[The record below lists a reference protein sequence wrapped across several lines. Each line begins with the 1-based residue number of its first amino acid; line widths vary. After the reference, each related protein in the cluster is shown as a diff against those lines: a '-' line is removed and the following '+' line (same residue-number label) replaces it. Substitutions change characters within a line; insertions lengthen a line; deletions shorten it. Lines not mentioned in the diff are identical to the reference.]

1 MPSSQPLALAD
12 YVTSPRVSVSSAVAL
27 GIALL
32 AVVPTPAPKPV
43 RIAANRLR
51 GSVVELQHAWGVE
64 LDAATADTEPRD
76 ADLRVD
82 RALRATSMRLMA
94 YAVLAPE
101 HVPQA
106 AAAKAAHERLFR
118 DGLRFINLPYPEQW
132 AHVERL
138 ITAIDEDA
146 ALAADLEV
154 LVGAPIMDELRAA
167 QVAYG
172 EALGITAERVV
183 PEAAP
188 IMERLAAVRAAVV
201 GYALQIVAMQDV
213 DPKRIEAA
221 RRALAPID
229 ALRERQARRSAAA
242 AARASED
249 GPVVEPAAGPGPSEN
264 DDGGD
269 EDASVTPT
277 TPVPAVEEPDEALE
291 HAGDRPR

>member
-32 AVVPTPAPKPV
+32 AVVPMPAPKRV
-43 RIAANRLR
+43 RIGANRLR
-51 GSVVELQHAWGVE
+51 GSVVELQHAWGVD

-132 AHVERL
+132 AHGERL

-188 IMERLAAVRAAVV
+188 IME
-201 GYALQIVAMQDV
+201 
-213 DPKRIEAA
+213 
-221 RRALAPID
+221 
-229 ALRERQARRSAAA
+229 
-242 AARASED
+242 
-249 GPVVEPAAGPGPSEN
+249 
-264 DDGGD
+264 
-269 EDASVTPT
+269 
-277 TPVPAVEEPDEALE
+277 
-291 HAGDRPR
+291 